1 MTVLRQEQIVMM
13 DDVIRGG
20 GLSGRAAARALG
32 VTEGALRYRRKRLHA
47 EATDGR
53 AAQPTALDG
62 VTEAVAAVLAQ
73 LAPTAPAGRP
83 VCGRLVYEALVA
95 DHGYAGSY
103 PALVRYLRRLRGIP
117 PVRAVRR
124 IETPPGLQAQHD
136 WLEERVELGG
146 APVRVFGLL
155 GTLAHSR
162 GSALWLGLRMTQV
175 AWQTGHAALFH
186 GYGGVPRVV
195 RIDNLKTAV
204 AAGAGPSAV
213 LTPAFQAFASSCGFA
228 VEACRVRT
236 PREKGKVER
245 RVRVVHEALAPL
257 FRRSWMAL
265 GPLQAAVTGR
275 LAELEAR
282 LRCPATGT
290 TIAEARRAE
299 QPALLPLPVLGEPFD
314 VIVARRVSREA
325 LVSFEGRQYSVP
337 FAWVGRDVEVVGT
350 AHHVVVRGDGQEL
363 ARHPRHTR
371 QPLVLNPAHYEGP
384 STPHVVAPTPLG
396 RRARAMVAAMTAR
409 LPAPQAVARPLD
421 AYVALVAAAGG
432 AR

>member
-1 MTVLRQEQIVMM
+1 MTVLRQEQIQMM
-13 DDVIRGG
+13 DDVIRAG
-20 GLSGRAAARALG
+20 GLSGRGAAQALG

-47 EATDGR
+47 GATDGR
-53 AAQPTALDG
+53 AEQPTALDG
-62 VTEAVAAVLAQ
+62 FADAVTAVLVQ
-73 LAPTAPAGRP
+73 LASTAPAGRP

-95 DHGYAGSY
+95 DHGYPGSY
-103 PALVRYLRRLRGIP
+103 PAVVRHLRRLRGIP

-162 GSALWLGLRMTQV
+162 GAALWLGLRMTQV
-175 AWQTGHAALFH
+175 AWQTGHAALFQ

-204 AAGAGPSAV
+204 ATGGGPTAV
-213 LTPAFQAFASSCGFA
+213 LTPAFQAFATSCGFA

-245 RVRVVHEALAPL
+245 RVRVVHQALAPL
-257 FRRSWMAL
+257 FRRSWTAL
-265 GPLQAAVTGR
+265 DALQTAVTGR

-314 VIVARRVSREA
+314 VIVARRVARDA

-350 AHHVVVRGDGQEL
+350 AHHVVVRGDGREL
-363 ARHPRHTR
+363 ARHPRHTAPR
-371 QPLVLNPAHYEGP
+371 LVLDPAHYEGP
-384 STPHVVAPTPLG
+384 SSAQVLAPTPLG
-396 RRARAMVAAMTAR
+396 RRARAVVAAMTAR
-409 LPAPQAVARPLD
+409 LPAPHAVARPLD
-421 AYVALVAAAGG
+421 AYVALVAQAGG
-432 AR
+432 TR